1 MDPEAIVAIVI
12 GGITM
17 LIPIVFILTKH
28 QQRMATILRQDQAQ
42 GNAVEVQR
50 ELAALRE
57 IVHQQTIAID
67 SISRSQ
73 AEIRAE
79 ISRQELQQRVG

>member
-1 MDPEAIVAIVI
+1 MHGDEIVAIII

-28 QQRMATILRQDQAQ
+28 QQKMATILRQDQAQ
-42 GNAVEVQR
+42 GHAAEVQM

-57 IVHQQTIAID
+57 VVHQQTIAID
-67 SISRSQ
+67 NISRSQ
-73 AEIRAE
+73 AELRTELA
-79 ISRQELQQRVG
+79 RQELQQRVG

>member
-1 MDPEAIVAIVI
+1 MPEELVAIII

-17 LIPIVFILTKH
+17 MIPIVYILTKH
-28 QQRMATILRQDQAQ
+28 QQKMATILRQDQIQ
-42 GNAVEVQR
+42 GNATEVHR

-67 SISRSQ
+67 NVSRAQ
-73 AEIRAE
+73 ADLRAE
-79 ISRQELQQRVG
+79 MARQELHQRVS